1 MRTVLYGTK
10 GTIIVNNTDPVLELY
25 RLHPDGSAVLT
36 KLPLE
41 IDNHNVMEEHRL
53 LREAVLNGAPLIT
66 TGAEGARTVAV
77 CRAVVE
83 SAETGKPV
91 EIVYPV

>member
-1 MRTVLYGTK
+1 
-10 GTIIVNNTDPVLELY
+10 VNNTDPVLDLF
-25 RLHPDGSAVLT
+25 RLHPDGSSVLT
-36 KLPLE
+36 KIPLE
-41 IDNHNVMEEHRL
+41 INNHNVMEEHRL
-53 LREAVLNGAPLIT
+53 LREAVLYGTPLVT
-66 TGAEGARTVAV
+66 TGTEGARTVAV